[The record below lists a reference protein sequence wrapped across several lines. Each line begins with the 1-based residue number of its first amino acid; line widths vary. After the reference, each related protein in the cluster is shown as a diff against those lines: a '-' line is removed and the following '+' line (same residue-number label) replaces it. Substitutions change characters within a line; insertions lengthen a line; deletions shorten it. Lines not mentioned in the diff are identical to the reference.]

1 MLKFAFLRYN
11 YVCYLKY
18 EQECVLCDKKREAQ
32 ASVLYR
38 VKHELRVHEL
48 RSEKN
53 IRDKSRKLVKE
64 S

>member
-1 MLKFAFLRYN
+1 MLKFAFLLYN

-18 EQECVLCDKKREAQ
+18 EQECILCDKKREAQ

-48 RSEKN
+48 RSE
-53 IRDKSRKLVKE
+53 IKE
-64 S
+64 N